1 MPQIQSA
8 ALQGALFSLGAF
20 ALFATHDVFIKLLG
34 ETYTPFQIIF
44 FTTLLSFPLST
55 MMLMRDETRDNLRPH
70 HPWWTALRTLCAVIA
85 TVCAFYAF
93 SNLPLAQT
101 YAILF
106 ATPLLITLLAIPI
119 LGERVGWRRGLA
131 VVFGLGG
138 VLVVLRPGTTQLE
151 LAHAAALGTALFSSF
166 AGVIVRK
173 IGRDERSVVLIL
185 YPLLANFLLMA
196 ALMPSSYQPMP
207 LLHMGYL
214 ALISILG
221 FSAGL
226 LLIAAYRIAEAA
238 IVAPMQYSQIVW
250 ATLFGAFIF
259 GESVDSMTILG
270 AAIIIGSG
278 LYIVFRENAGGT
290 STTTPVLRTRSRG
303 YGASFRISPFLQRSR
318 KD

>member
-1 MPQIQSA
+1 MSDTPSSS
-8 ALQGALFSLGAF
+8 LRGALFSLAAF

-34 ETYTPFQIIF
+34 GAYTPFQIIF
-44 FTTLLSFPLST
+44 FTTLMSFPLT
-55 MMLMRDETRDNLRPH
+55 TLMLMRDEARENLRPH

-93 SNLPLAQT
+93 SVLPLAQT

-106 ATPLLITLLAIPI
+106 AMPLLITMLAIPI

-131 VVFGLGG
+131 VLIGLSG
-138 VLVVLRPGTTQLE
+138 VIVVLRPGTTE
-151 LAHAAALGTALFSSF
+151 LSLGHAAAMAAALFSAV
-166 AGVIVRK
+166 AGIIIRK

-196 ALMPSSYQPMP
+196 LLMPSGYQPMP
-207 LLHMGYL
+207 LLHLAYA

-221 FSAGL
+221 FVAGL
-226 LLIAAYRIAEAA
+226 MLIAAYRAAEAA

-250 ATLFGAFIF
+250 ATLFGSLFF
-259 GESVDSMTILG
+259 GERVDMATLMG
-270 AAIIIGSG
+270 AAIIIASG

-290 STTTPVLRTRSRG
+290 SSTTPVLRTRARG
-303 YGASFRISPFLQRSR
+303 FGMSFRISPFLRRR

>member
-1 MPQIQSA
+1 MSHKQTSS
-8 ALQGALFSLGAF
+8 LQGALFSLGAF

-34 ETYTPFQIIF
+34 STYTPFQIIF

-70 HPWWTALRTLCAVIA
+70 HPWWTALRTVCAVIA

-106 ATPLLITLLAIPI
+106 ATPLIITLLSIPV

-131 VVFGLGG
+131 VLVGLGG
-138 VLVVLRPGTTQLE
+138 VIIVLRPGSTELQ
-151 LAHAAALGTALFSSF
+151 LAHVAALGAALFSSM

-196 ALMPSSYQPMP
+196 ALMPSGYEPMP

-226 LLIAAYRIAEAA
+226 LLIAAYRMAEAA

-250 ATLFGAFIF
+250 ASLFGALIF
-259 GESVDSMTILG
+259 GERVDAVTILG
-270 AAIIIGSG
+270 AAVIIGSG

-303 YGASFRISPFLQRSR
+303 YGASFRISPFLRR
-318 KD
+318 GRED